1 VNGIQ
6 FIVEQAG
13 CASCAA
19 IVREALTPIAEVHEI
34 NVDETADCA
43 AVRVGFSPDLS
54 QEAVGRALLNAS
66 TAAGHEY
73 RVKPGSWR
81 SESSA

>member
-1 VNGIQ
+1 MNEIR

-19 IVREALTPIAEVHEI
+19 LVNEALAPIADVREID
-34 NVDETADCA
+34 VDETADCA
-43 AVRVGFSPDLS
+43 SVCVAFATDLTQDAVS
-54 QEAVGRALLNAS
+54 QALLNAS

-81 SESSA
+81 PYSPV

>member
-1 VNGIQ
+1 MSEIR

-19 IVREALTPIAEVHEI
+19 LVNEALALLADVRGID
-34 NVDETADCA
+34 VDETADCA
-43 AVRVGFSPDLS
+43 AVRVAFAPDLT
-54 QEAVGRALLNAS
+54 QEAVSQALLNAS

>member
-1 VNGIQ
+1 MHEIQ
-6 FIVEQAG
+6 FIVQQAG

-19 IVREALTPIAEVHEI
+19 LVKEALAPIADVREIE
-34 NVDETADCA
+34 VDETADCA
-43 AVRVGFSPDLS
+43 AVCVAFAPDLT
-54 QEAVGRALLNAS
+54 QEAVSLALLNAS

-81 SESSA
+81 TESSA

>member
-1 VNGIQ
+1 MNEIR

-19 IVREALTPIAEVHEI
+19 LVNEALAPIADVRGI
-34 NVDETADCA
+34 DVDETADCA
-43 AVRVGFSPDLS
+43 AVCVAFAPDLT
-54 QEAVGRALLNAS
+54 QEAVSQALLNAS
-66 TAAGHEY
+66 AAGHEY